1 MKGDHEMA
9 KIVQAVNQYGP
20 KLELGPTAQLDE
32 LADWMA
38 SRTGLNK
45 SEAMMLFQEMSEMI
59 LAFNMRGVPVKIP
72 GVGIF
77 SPSIDRHGAY
87 KINVRNDVALKKGSS
102 APDAYKGAVKNAE
115 RIGLDNA
122 GYKALW
128 DADHPDDPLEV

>member
-1 MKGDHEMA
+1 MA
-9 KIVQAVNQYGP
+9 RIVQAVNQYGP
-20 KLELGPTAQLDE
+20 KPEFGPTAQLDE
-32 LADWMA
+32 LAAWMA

-77 SPSIDRHGAY
+77 SPGIDRAGTLRVNFRNDPALRKGSNAPGAY
-87 KINVRNDVALKKGSS
+87 KGEI
-102 APDAYKGAVKNAE
+102 KNAE
-115 RIGLDNA
+115 RVGLDDA